1 MSDRD
6 RYHSPSPLGGEA
18 RPAMPGQTCPRCS
31 VSTISPQTGKCELC
45 GYSPTGKIAVV
56 TEDVATAGATRELA
70 HEFEFGELLGR
81 GKGSAV
87 YRVRERNAGRS
98 AILKVSARR
107 PDVPDAEES
116 FRAMLGMFATFDHP
130 HLVPILR
137 YGSSDSLF
145 WFTTEDL
152 GGTTLRHLLQERG
165 ALDARTIRRI
175 ATQVVGALDYLHRHG
190 VVHGAIKVDNI
201 ILDKEGWVRVCDP
214 SFLRARW
221 KRRSRSTPSRGITPV
236 GGDGSTARPPWVA
249 PEDHERGERLPAAD
263 QYALGAL
270 LYECAT
276 AESPEAQPVPVLELA
291 EGLPPQM
298 ARAIETAMSV
308 EPFRRFGSL
317 AEFLFA
323 LEARNSSSITPVIP
337 NQASPQ
343 RRESRTTREV
353 VMVQDWQPPET
364 KKNPL
369 VLIGR
374 GLVAVVLV
382 GAAAWIAPS
391 LLKRD
396 AGPATSVSTGAPS
409 TIPSE
414 SRPDNAVA
422 NTPTVE
428 TPRPPV
434 SAPAAANPAA
444 SNPARTTPRQQ
455 TQAPTQA
462 PVQGTTR
469 PSTTTQ
475 ANTPATAT
483 PPATAPASPAGEPG
497 KLFVNASPWGSVAL
511 DGVTLGNTPRANI
524 EVAAGQHTLRITRA
538 GFETVERTF
547 RVAPGE
553 TVRMT
558 DIVLVPVRP

>member
-1 MSDRD
+1 MTDRD
-6 RYHSPSPLGGEA
+6 RYHSRSPLGGGTS
-18 RPAMPGQTCPRCS
+18 PAMPGQTCPRCS
-31 VSTISPQTGKCELC
+31 VSTISPRTGKCELC
-45 GYSPTGKIAVV
+45 GYSPTGPVAVV
-56 TEDVATAGATRELA
+56 TEDVATTGAARELA

-81 GKGSAV
+81 AKGSAV
-87 YRVRERNAGRS
+87 FRVKERTTGRS
-98 AILKVSARR
+98 AILKVAVRR

-116 FRAMLGMFATFDHP
+116 FRAMLGTFTTFEHP

-137 YGSSDSLF
+137 YGSTDSLF

-201 ILDKEGWVRVCDP
+201 LLDKEGWVRVCDP

-221 KRRSRSTPSRGITPV
+221 KRRSRSTPARGITSV
-236 GGDGSTARPPWVA
+236 GGGDAASRPPWVA

-276 AESPEAQPVPVLELA
+276 AEPPEERPVPVLELA

-323 LEARNSSSITPVIP
+323 LEARNSSSITPVVP
-337 NQASPQ
+337 AAAPG
-343 RRESRTTREV
+343 RKPDRTTREV
-353 VMVQDWQPPET
+353 VMVQDWEPPEER
-364 KKNPL
+364 KKPV
-369 VLIGR
+369 VLIAR
-374 GLVAVVLV
+374 GLAVLV
-382 GAAAWIAPS
+382 ILGAAAWIAPS
-391 LLKRD
+391 VLKRD
-396 AGPATSVSTGAPS
+396 AAPPAVVSTGAPS
-409 TIPSE
+409 TIPSA

-422 NTPTVE
+422 MTPAAEPVASPPPRT
-428 TPRPPV
+428 TPRPAAPGATP
-434 SAPAAANPAA
+434 STTQSATQPARQAAPRPAPQTSTPAPAAAAPPTAA
-444 SNPARTTPRQQ
+444 SA
-455 TQAPTQA
+455 AP
-462 PVQGTTR
+462 
-469 PSTTTQ
+469 S
-475 ANTPATAT
+475 
-483 PPATAPASPAGEPG
+483 GEPG
-497 KLFVNASPWGSVAL
+497 RLFVNASPWGAVTL
-511 DGVTLGNTPRANI
+511 DGVALGNTPRANI
-524 EVAAGQHTLRITRA
+524 EVSPGSHTLRITRA

>member
-1 MSDRD
+1 
-6 RYHSPSPLGGEA
+6 
-18 RPAMPGQTCPRCS
+18 MPEPTCPRCS
-31 VSTISPQTGKCELC
+31 VSTISARTGKCELC
-45 GYSPTGKIAVV
+45 GYSPTGKIAVI
-56 TEDVATAGATRELA
+56 TEDVATTGAARELA

-87 YRVRERNAGRS
+87 FRVRERNAGRN
-98 AILKVSARR
+98 AILKVSARP

-116 FRAMLGMFATFDHP
+116 FRAMLGMFATFEHP

-137 YGSSDSLF
+137 YGSTDSLF

-236 GGDGSTARPPWVA
+236 GGAGSTARPPWVA

-276 AESPEAQPVPVLELA
+276 AETPELQPVPVLELA

-298 ARAIETAMSV
+298 ARAIETAMSP

-323 LEARNSSSITPVIP
+323 LEARHSSSITPVAAP
-337 NQASPQ
+337 QSPA
-343 RRESRTTREV
+343 RRDSRTTREV
-353 VMVQDWQPPET
+353 VMVKDWEPPQER
-364 KKNPL
+364 KSPL
-369 VLIGR
+369 VMIAR
-374 GLVAVVLV
+374 GLVVLV
-382 GAAAWIAPS
+382 IVVAAAWIAPS
-391 LLKRD
+391 LLKRG
-396 AGPATSVSTGAPS
+396 AIPATSVSTGAPS
-409 TIPSE
+409 TIPSA

-422 NTPTVE
+422 NTPSTQPV
-428 TPRPPV
+428 RPSTSVP
-434 SAPAAANPAA
+434 APANQAAGSP
-444 SNPARTTPRQQ
+444 PRTTPRQQ
-455 TQAPTQA
+455 TPTQGASRAPAPTQQSTPAA
-462 PVQGTTR
+462 PVTAA
-469 PSTTTQ
+469 PP
-475 ANTPATAT
+475 AAAPAT
-483 PPATAPASPAGEPG
+483 PAGEPG
-497 KLFVNASPWGSVAL
+497 RLFVNSSPWGSVAL

-524 EVAAGQHTLRITRA
+524 EVSAGQHTLRITRA
-538 GFETVERTF
+538 GFETVERVF

-558 DIVLVPVRP
+558 DILLVPVRP